1 MKSDLKR
8 FREITT
14 GHVVIMGSTTFRS
27 IGKAL
32 PNRTNIVLTRDTSQ
46 TNYGSISFGEETQ
59 LCWLNTFEDAL
70 FVADIISIC
79 REKNDIFVIGG
90 NYMFDLFEQYVNK
103 VFLTEVFANVEGDA
117 FFTRE
122 FTADQWKVRD
132 EKELQ
137 KNEKGDQ
144 YNSRFSIFDRRVKN
158 YRFEPINRFFTDN
171 LVKDKWLSTQ
181 VNKNISKI
189 VNYGHE
195 NLVLDI

>member
-1 MKSDLKR
+1 
-8 FREITT
+8 
-14 GHVVIMGSTTFRS
+14 
-27 IGKAL
+27 
-32 PNRTNIVLTRDTSQ
+32 
-46 TNYGSISFGEETQ
+46 
-59 LCWLNTFEDAL
+59 
-70 FVADIISIC
+70 
-79 REKNDIFVIGG
+79 
-90 NYMFDLFEQYVNK
+90 MFDLFEQYVNK